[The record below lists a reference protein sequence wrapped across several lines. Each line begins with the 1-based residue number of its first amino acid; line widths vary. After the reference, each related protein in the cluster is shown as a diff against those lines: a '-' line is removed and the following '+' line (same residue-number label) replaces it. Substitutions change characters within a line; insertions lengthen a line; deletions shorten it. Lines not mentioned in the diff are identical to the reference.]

1 MRIADLPNDTVPNAL
16 ELDSVALERKAAE
29 VADILRALANER
41 RLMILCKLVEWGEAS
56 VGTLA
61 DAVGLSQSALS
72 QHLAKMRDENL
83 VAFRRESQTLWYRIA
98 DPRVEELFFT
108 LHRLFCQPA
117 SKSKK
122 RGSRT

>member
-1 MRIADLPNDTVPNAL
+1 LRNDALPNAG

-56 VGTLA
+56 VGALA
-61 DAVGLSQSALS
+61 GAVGLSQSALS

-108 LHRLFCQPA
+108 LHRLFCQPD

-122 RGSRT
+122 QGSRT